1 MFLPASLSSARFSPT
16 QPTRRSKVVW
26 GHRRQSASLPLAIL
40 IAMVLSVAFTATAHA
55 QEFVAVD
62 RATVRDAAYTGILTA
77 TEGQVRVAVPR
88 LAPAKTLPNIA
99 TRKRP
104 MALPALYVTLG
115 VVQGADLYT
124 TSKALQ
130 GGAREANPI
139 MGLMN
144 TPAKAIALKAVT
156 TAGIIYLTEKLW
168 KENRVAAV
176 VLLAAVNGFTASV
189 AVHNSRVTAGMAAA
203 RR

>member
-1 MFLPASLSSARFSPT
+1 
-16 QPTRRSKVVW
+16 
-26 GHRRQSASLPLAIL
+26 
-40 IAMVLSVAFTATAHA
+40 
-55 QEFVAVD
+55 
-62 RATVRDAAYTGILTA
+62 
-77 TEGQVRVAVPR
+77 
-88 LAPAKTLPNIA
+88 
-99 TRKRP
+99 

-130 GGAREANPI
+130 SGAREANPI

-168 KENRVAAV
+168 KKNRVAAV